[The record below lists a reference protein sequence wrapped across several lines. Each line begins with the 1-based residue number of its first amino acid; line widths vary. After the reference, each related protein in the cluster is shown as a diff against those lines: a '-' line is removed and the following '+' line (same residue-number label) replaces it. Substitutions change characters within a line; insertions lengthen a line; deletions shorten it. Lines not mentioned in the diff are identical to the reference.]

1 MWSLV
6 RLRFNERSLR
16 DSRGGR
22 DLDLLLFL
30 RQVPATSRETDLF
43 ERGERKKERDSSR
56 IHEIMAVEGGLRQE
70 VREGEG
76 K

>member
-1 MWSLV
+1 MRGLLEKV
-6 RLRFNERSLR
+6 
-16 DSRGGR
+16 GGR
-22 DLDLLLFL
+22 DLDLLLYL
-30 RQVPATSRETDLF
+30 RQIPATSRETDLF
-43 ERGERKKERDSSR
+43 ERGKEKERDSSR

>member
-6 RLRFNERSLR
+6 RLRFNARSPR
-16 DSRGGR
+16 ESRGER
-22 DLDLLLFL
+22 DLDLLLYL
-30 RQVPATSRETDLF
+30 RQIPATSRETDLF
-43 ERGERKKERDSSR
+43 ERGKEKKERDSSR